1 MSNNTFSVELAR
13 VKQENAAQL
22 ATIKRQDWR
31 IKNRSIQMRFRDSEV
46 TTDTDNDSGQRG
58 QKRKMTE
65 DDRRYRST

>member
-1 MSNNTFSVELAR
+1 MAR
-13 VKQENAAQL
+13 VKEENAVQL

-58 QKRKMTE
+58 QKRKGQKMT
-65 DDRRYRST
+65 DDIGLRRSGLK